1 MLRTHALAL
10 PAGNAVRGVTGLN
23 YSRWLNTVRLEKAT
37 ELLADPEMALTV
49 VAMYAGFQSISYFN
63 RVFREE
69 KGMSPSEYRTLF
81 VPAES
86 R

>member
-1 MLRTHALAL
+1 MT
-10 PAGNAVRGVTGLN
+10 
-23 YSRWLNTVRLEKAT
+23 
-37 ELLADPEMALTV
+37 LTV
-49 VAMYAGFQSISYFN
+49 VAMYAGFQSISSFN

-81 VPAES
+81 VPADS